1 MKAPKQL
8 PVPLLI
14 GMEDSAKNNADALF
28 FTQLFVPQA
37 SQSSSYRRRE
47 IAFAIFSS
55 RPRRQAP
62 AEWRKYEKSY

>member
-37 SQSSSYRRRE
+37 PQ
-47 IAFAIFSS
+47 IVLM
-55 RPRRQAP
+55 
-62 AEWRKYEKSY
+62 AEPNLTFGSPTSDAKASAE